1 MQLVLE
7 TDQFP
12 EEHEPLQAFDVNRTG
27 RSKLTGNGV
36 HDFLDVD
43 EDMAPPAPRLS
54 SPISSPPPSGLT
66 TLFHPHPRRGRTT
79 PPSSPRIK
87 REHTTP
93 PPPHIRR
100 ERTPT
105 PSSPH
110 VRLERTI
117 PPSSPRSRTMRAM
130 PSSRL
135 TMPSLPR
142 SEVNTDLLPRPHKR
156 TKLPPAPFRQGCTPG
171 PKPKAS
177 DYEDG
182 VEKMLLNAMHEY
194 ACLILATDAFPS
206 EAKQTQ
212 WAKATWR
219 AACEEVGVHYE
230 CSLRMIRLV
239 RLSLSLKRPEC

>member
-1 MQLVLE
+1 VVLE
-7 TDQFP
+7 TDPSP
-12 EEHEPLQAFDVNRTG
+12 EEHEPFQAFDVNRTG
-27 RSKLTGNGV
+27 RSELTANGV

-43 EDMAPPAPRLS
+43 EDKAPPAPRLS
-54 SPISSPPPSGLT
+54 SPILSPPPSGLT
-66 TLFHPHPRRGRTT
+66 TLFHLHPRRGRTT

-100 ERTPT
+100 ERT
-105 PSSPH
+105 
-110 VRLERTI
+110 I
-117 PPSSPRSRTMRAM
+117 PPSSPRSRTMRAT

-135 TMPSLPR
+135 TAPSSPR
-142 SEVNTDLLPRPHKR
+142 SEVNTDLLPRPQKR
-156 TKLPPAPFRQGCTPG
+156 TKLPTAPFCQGCTPG

-212 WAKATWR
+212 WAKATWQ
-219 AACEEVGVHYE
+219 AACEEAGVHYE
-230 CSLRMIRLV
+230 CSVRMIRLV
-239 RLSLSLKRPEC
+239 RLLLSLDRAEC